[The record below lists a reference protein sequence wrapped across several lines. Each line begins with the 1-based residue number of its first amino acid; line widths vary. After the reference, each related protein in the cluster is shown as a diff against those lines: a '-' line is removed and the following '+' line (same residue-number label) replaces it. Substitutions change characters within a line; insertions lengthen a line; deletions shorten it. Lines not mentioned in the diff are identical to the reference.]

1 MSLHITAKYFKIPA
15 YLHHNYVSFDST
27 EISDFHQ
34 AIIAG
39 VGPIFSLFFGLVI
52 LYLSIKIKKIGLLKL
67 FLLWLGMNGIL
78 MFLGYL
84 LIAPFAKQG
93 DTGFVFQYLGISNI
107 FIISIAIISFVIILK
122 AFNILAK
129 QFVFYK
135 NSETF
140 DQTETSIQLFIIPII
155 GSIIFVTLLSLPI
168 PIWISLLPTVF
179 MPMAYISTLKSYQKL
194 NIKSPQYYSKEISK
208 LLIFTFIIVISLF
221 IYLK

>member
-1 MSLHITAKYFKIPA
+1 MKIKNKFLAINSFLILVITALIGTIIHELAHFITAKYFKIPA

-107 FIISIAIISFVIILK
+107 FIISIA
-122 AFNILAK
+122 
-129 QFVFYK
+129 
-135 NSETF
+135 
-140 DQTETSIQLFIIPII
+140 
-155 GSIIFVTLLSLPI
+155 
-168 PIWISLLPTVF
+168 
-179 MPMAYISTLKSYQKL
+179 
-194 NIKSPQYYSKEISK
+194 
-208 LLIFTFIIVISLF
+208 
-221 IYLK
+221 